1 MSTTQEKVK
10 SRAQH
15 GTQQSEPHVASAD
28 FEEVTTGVLIRL
40 QKLDADDPERAR
52 LRESVIEACVPLA
65 RRIALRFGNR
75 GEEMDDLTQVA
86 LVAAIK
92 AVDRY
97 DTDRG
102 ESFLHYVVPTM
113 VGELKR
119 HFRDRGWMIRVRR
132 QLQELHMEISRTIP
146 TLSQSLRRVPTVA
159 DLAEHL
165 KLSTDQ
171 VSAGLECARAYRA
184 YSLNAPVRGADVD
197 VELGDLVGGV
207 DNELELVP
215 ERQAL
220 WQAVSALPAREQ
232 KILVLRYFGNMTQ
245 AEIAKIVG
253 VSQMHVS
260 RLLTQSLN
268 RLKNVLLEDA

>member
-1 MSTTQEKVK
+1 MSTTQAKIQD
-10 SRAQH
+10 RL
-15 GTQQSEPHVASAD
+15 QQPGVPATESTSAD
-28 FEEVTTGVLIRL
+28 F
-40 QKLDADDPERAR
+40 DATATNLLARMRQLAPEDPERSR
-52 LRESVIEACVPLA
+52 LRDQVIEGCLPLA
-65 RRIALRFGNR
+65 RRTALRFANR
-75 GEEMDDLTQVA
+75 GEELEDLIQVA
-86 LVAAIK
+86 LLAAIK
-92 AVDRY
+92 AVDRF
-97 DTDRG
+97 DAERG

-146 TLSQSLRRVPTVA
+146 TLSQTLRRVPTVA

-165 KLSTDQ
+165 KVSTDQ

-184 YSLNAPVRGADVD
+184 YSLNAPVRGGADVD
-197 VELGDLVGGV
+197 VELGDMVGGV
-207 DNELELVP
+207 DRALELVP

-220 WQAVSALPAREQ
+220 WQAVSGLPAREQ
-232 KILVLRYFGNMTQ
+232 KILILRFFGNMTQ
-245 AEIAKIVG
+245 SEIARNVG

-268 RLKNVLLEDA
+268 KLRMTLVEEV

>member
-1 MSTTQEKVK
+1 MPTTQEKVRFQP
-10 SRAQH
+10 SSH
-15 GTQQSEPHVASAD
+15 YSDPVLASGD
-28 FEEVTTGVLIRL
+28 FEEKTSEALVRM
-40 QKLDADDPERAR
+40 QKFDAGDPERAR

-97 DTDRG
+97 DTERG

-146 TLSQSLRRVPTVA
+146 MLSQSLRRVPTVA

-165 KLSTDQ
+165 KLTTDQ

-197 VELGDLVGGV
+197 VELGDLVGGI

-260 RLLTQSLN
+260 RLLTQSLG
-268 RLKNVLLEDA
+268 RLRMVLLDEG

>member
-1 MSTTQEKVK
+1 MSTTQAKIQD
-10 SRAQH
+10 RL
-15 GTQQSEPHVASAD
+15 QQPGVPAAESTSAD
-28 FEEVTTGVLIRL
+28 F
-40 QKLDADDPERAR
+40 DATATNLLARMRQLAPEDPERSR
-52 LRESVIEACVPLA
+52 LRDQVIEGCLPLA
-65 RRIALRFGNR
+65 RRTALRFANR
-75 GEEMDDLTQVA
+75 GEELEDLIQVA
-86 LVAAIK
+86 LLAAIK
-92 AVDRY
+92 AVDRF
-97 DTDRG
+97 DAERG

-146 TLSQSLRRVPTVA
+146 TLSQTLRRVPTVA

-165 KLSTDQ
+165 KVSTDQ

-184 YSLNAPVRGADVD
+184 YSLNAPVRGGADVD
-197 VELGDLVGGV
+197 VELGDMVGGV
-207 DNELELVP
+207 DRALELVP

-220 WQAVSALPAREQ
+220 WQAVSGLPAREQ
-232 KILVLRYFGNMTQ
+232 KILILRFFGNMTQ
-245 AEIAKIVG
+245 SEIARNVG

-268 RLKNVLLEDA
+268 KLRMTLVEEG

>member
-1 MSTTQEKVK
+1 MSMTQEK
-10 SRAQH
+10 QH
-15 GTQQSEPHVASAD
+15 ETHSTSTD
-28 FEEVTTGVLIRL
+28 FEEVTSDALARMA
-40 QKLDADDPERAR
+40 KLDPEDPERAQ
-52 LRESVIEACVPLA
+52 LRETVIEACLPLA
-65 RRIALRFGNR
+65 RRTALRFGNR
-75 GEEMDDLTQVA
+75 GEELDDLTQVA

-146 TLSQSLRRVPTVA
+146 TLSQTLRRVPTVA

-165 KLSTDQ
+165 RLSTEQ

-184 YSLNAPVRGADVD
+184 YSLNAPVRGTEMD
-197 VELGDLVGGV
+197 VELGETIGGV
-207 DNELELVP
+207 HTDLELVP

-220 WQAVSALPAREQ
+220 WQAVSGLPGREQ

-245 AEIAKIVG
+245 AEIANIVG

-260 RLLTQSLN
+260 RLLTHSLN
-268 RLKNVLLEDA
+268 RLRAALAEEV